1 MKIVPYDTLI
11 PDVAGIQPNI
21 AWLLAHV
28 PDASEV
34 LEDLQLK
41 YSKLQGKIL
50 QLESEVLEF
59 EEGDVLVILPDDEGR
74 DLEVTEPDM
83 P

>member
-21 AWLLAHV
+21 AWLLANVTHHEKV
-28 PDASEV
+28 TSV

-41 YSKLQGKIL
+41 
-50 QLESEVLEF
+50 F
-59 EEGDVLVILPDDEGR
+59 AR
-74 DLEVTEPDM
+74 
-83 P
+83 